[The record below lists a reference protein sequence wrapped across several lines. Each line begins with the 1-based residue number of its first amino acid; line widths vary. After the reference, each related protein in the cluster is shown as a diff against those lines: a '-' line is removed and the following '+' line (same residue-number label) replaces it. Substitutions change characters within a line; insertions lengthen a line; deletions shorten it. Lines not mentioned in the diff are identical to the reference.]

1 MNPTLA
7 TDGRAY
13 SGLAP
18 TRVVLDNQVVVLAKE
33 TNATPAITINLAIR
47 AGSICDPPDAHGL
60 TYLLSRVI
68 DRGTSTQSAD
78 EIAEDLDSRGT
89 ALTTVVSRHLFLVAC
104 TCLSSDFE
112 KILALVGAV
121 VMTPSLPESEIATR
135 KGEVI
140 TAIRQDED
148 NPAVRAYEALM
159 TLLYPADH
167 PYGWRTKGTIDT
179 VEAVTRDRLVGQHA
193 ERFAPSLLT
202 AVIVGDVAASAAVD
216 AAARVFAAWRAQTPA
231 APILPPV
238 TPVSRRKRLVVS
250 MMNKAQ
256 ADIAYGFTT
265 IRRADPDYYA
275 YWIMNNALGQ
285 YAIGGRLGDS
295 IRERQGMAYYVGSTL
310 DANVAEGP
318 LVVRAGV
325 NPANVD
331 RAVASIDQEIARL
344 ASEGLTDK
352 ELFDCRRYLIGAIPR
367 ALETNAGIAN
377 FLQTVEFFGLGL
389 DYDMK
394 VPSLLNR
401 VTLDE
406 VNAAARRT
414 LDPDRASV
422 VIAGPYDDAQKTGS

>member
-1 MNPTLA
+1 MNPPPA

-13 SGLAP
+13 TGLAP

-159 TLLYPADH
+159 TLLYPA
-167 PYGWRTKGTIDT
+167 
-179 VEAVTRDRLVGQHA
+179 
-193 ERFAPSLLT
+193 
-202 AVIVGDVAASAAVD
+202 
-216 AAARVFAAWRAQTPA
+216 
-231 APILPPV
+231 
-238 TPVSRRKRLVVS
+238 
-250 MMNKAQ
+250 
-256 ADIAYGFTT
+256 
-265 IRRADPDYYA
+265 
-275 YWIMNNALGQ
+275 
-285 YAIGGRLGDS
+285 
-295 IRERQGMAYYVGSTL
+295 
-310 DANVAEGP
+310 
-318 LVVRAGV
+318 
-325 NPANVD
+325 
-331 RAVASIDQEIARL
+331 
-344 ASEGLTDK
+344 
-352 ELFDCRRYLIGAIPR
+352 
-367 ALETNAGIAN
+367 
-377 FLQTVEFFGLGL
+377 
-389 DYDMK
+389 
-394 VPSLLNR
+394 
-401 VTLDE
+401 
-406 VNAAARRT
+406 
-414 LDPDRASV
+414 
-422 VIAGPYDDAQKTGS
+422 